1 MTRKGNF
8 WLGLMVGAAAGAVT
22 ALLYAPKKGDELRH
36 DIQDRAKDVGTKA
49 GEAWGDMKQKTTDAA
64 GKAQEQVQTA
74 VGKSREWIG
83 TGQQRIR
90 EAVSMGRRAAEE
102 KRKEL
107 EAEMAEKEQEES
119 PSI

>member
-1 MTRKGNF
+1 MARKGNF
-8 WLGLMVGAAAGAVT
+8 WLGMIVGAAAGAVT

-36 DIQDRAKDVGTKA
+36 DISDRARDVGRKA

-64 GKAQEQVQTA
+64 GK
-74 VGKSREWIG
+74 SREWMG

-90 EAVSMGRRAAEE
+90 EAVTIGRRAAEE

-107 EAEMAEKEQEES
+107 ESELEEKE
-119 PSI
+119 